1 MVQCASHLGAL
12 SLRLYIALLKLH
24 YKIYH
29 VNQNNYKLNAQANY
43 PRKDKTI
50 SNELRNKQI
59 ELRIKQIVI
68 LFHHSIKIIHIK
80 SERSTCPSL
89 NQNEQNKFVHCEAES
104 FVNIPHNC
112 T

>member
-1 MVQCASHLGAL
+1 M
-12 SLRLYIALLKLH
+12 RLYIALLKLH

-68 LFHHSIKIIHIK
+68 LFHHSIKSIHIK